1 MRNLSATKRKSTG
14 RKMQSREWKA
24 LAPEVRA
31 KLEELQQSLPISLA
45 AIARALGVRV
55 KAATLPPGIA
65 GEIRPD
71 GAAPG
76 EFVVRVNRHDIPERQ
91 RFTVA
96 HELGHF
102 LLHRDQIG
110 TGIKDDVL
118 FRSRLSDWREAE
130 ANRIAADILMP
141 EELVKQA
148 LQQAKSIG
156 IEDVAPYLAKQF
168 GVSEAAMKIRLGI
181 N

>member
-1 MRNLSATKRKSTG
+1 
-14 RKMQSREWKA
+14 MQSREWQA
-24 LAPEVRA
+24 LDPAVRG
-31 KLEELQQSLPISLA
+31 KLEGLQKGLPVSLS
-45 AIARALGVRV
+45 AIARALGVAV
-55 KAATLPPGIA
+55 KAATLPPGIS

-71 GAAPG
+71 GEADG
-76 EFVVRVNRHDIPERQ
+76 KFVIRVNRHDIPERQ

-110 TGIKDDVL
+110 RGIEDDVL

-141 EELVKQA
+141 EA
-148 LQQAKSIG
+148 LIKEAYREAKSIG
-156 IEDVAPYLAKQF
+156 VEDISAYLARQF
-168 GVSEAAMKIRLGI
+168 DVSEAAMKIRLGI
-181 N
+181 S